1 MRKRLSLAL
10 LLSVPIID
18 WQVGAGQESPDK
30 APDVIFL
37 HPALDKETP
46 PTVNDRSLPK
56 PPPVEPPKR
65 DAIEEAIRRGVAFLL
80 RNQNKD
86 GSWGSPELKGGLEI
100 YAPVPGAHDAFRA
113 AVTALGIAA
122 LIEVGG
128 DSEAVRRSIE
138 RGEVWLIEHLPKVRR
153 ANADAIYN
161 VWTHAYAI
169 QALVRMHGRLPDDQ
183 ERRRKL
189 EELIRHQ
196 IGMLERYESVDGG
209 WGYYD
214 FRAGTKRPASDSTS
228 FTTGAALVAFYEA
241 KQIGIDP
248 PEKLVKRAIDSI
260 VRQRKPDF
268 SYLYGEYLKWYPM
281 MPINRPGGSLGRSQ
295 CCNLALRLWKD
306 EKITDKVLTTWLDRL
321 FARNLWLDLGRKR
334 PIPHESYFQV
344 AGYFFYYG
352 HYYAALCIELL
363 KPEERP
369 FYQAHL
375 ARVLLRLQ
383 GKDGT
388 WWDFPLYNYHQ
399 QYGTAFALM
408 SLRRCLQPLEVPV
421 SPRRN

>member
-1 MRKRLSLAL
+1 
-10 LLSVPIID
+10 
-18 WQVGAGQESPDK
+18 
-30 APDVIFL
+30 
-37 HPALDKETP
+37 
-46 PTVNDRSLPK
+46 
-56 PPPVEPPKR
+56 
-65 DAIEEAIRRGVAFLL
+65 
-80 RNQNKD
+80 
-86 GSWGSPELKGGLEI
+86 
-100 YAPVPGAHDAFRA
+100 
-113 AVTALGIAA
+113 
-122 LIEVGG
+122 
-128 DSEAVRRSIE
+128 
-138 RGEVWLIEHLPKVRR
+138 
-153 ANADAIYN
+153 
-161 VWTHAYAI
+161 
-169 QALVRMHGRLPDDQ
+169 MHGRLPNDKDC
-183 ERRRKL
+183 RRKL
-189 EELIRHQ
+189 DELIRHQ

-228 FTTGAALVAFYEA
+228 FTTGAALVAFHEA
-241 KQIGIDP
+241 KQIGVEAP
-248 PEKLVKRAIDSI
+248 AKLVKRALDSI
-260 VRQRKPDF
+260 VRQRKSDF
-268 SYLYGEYLKWYPM
+268 SYLYREYLKWYPM

-344 AGYFFYYG
+344 AGYFFYFG
-352 HYYAALCIELL
+352 HYYAALCIEQL

-375 ARVLLRLQ
+375 AQVLLPLQ

-408 SLRRCLQPLEVPV
+408 SLGRCQRALEAPVP
-421 SPRRN
+421 PKRP